1 MLNKTTLMVTFL
13 TALSPSV
20 AAAQCAMASTGA
32 GCVSVPQ
39 SAAAPRPSPVEI
51 GSYLTRGEHS
61 IMMNAGYYGF
71 PPVRDGWVYIRI
83 EDDVYRVDFSSF
95 EVLEQVTYQANYYFR

>member
-1 MLNKTTLMVTFL
+1 MLNKTTVSIIVL
-13 TALSPSV
+13 TCIAPSF
-20 AAAQCAMASTGA
+20 AAAQCLMASTGA
-32 GCVSVPQ
+32 SCVTAPVS
-39 SAAAPRPSPVEI
+39 SEPRPSPVEI

-71 PPVRDGWVYIRI
+71 PPVTDGWVYIRI
-83 EDDVYRVDFSSF
+83 NDDVYRVDFRSF